1 MTYVPTDADVEKVM
15 PYMIAYMEGFKSL
28 SDEVKGNYMKMMG
41 EEAGKT
47 LEESRGWIATT
58 EVFAG
63 ADKNSDGVLDKE
75 EYLEFYKLFMA
86 RLDEKMGGHADLPAD
101 MFAGWC
107 DHMHSLS
114 ESEGITLE
122 DLKKQS
128 AIQKA
133 VTAKMGMGA

>member
-1 MTYVPTDADVEKVM
+1 MAYVPTDADIEKCLPFM
-15 PYMIAYMEGFKSL
+15 LAYAEGFKAL
-28 SDEVKGNYMKMMG
+28 PDEVKGNFMKMMAEEG
-41 EEAGKT
+41 EKP

-58 EVFAG
+58 EVFAA

-86 RLDEKMGGHADLPAD
+86 RLDEKMGGHAEIPAD

-114 ESEGITLE
+114 PGEGISLE
-122 DLKKQS
+122 DMKK
-128 AIQKA
+128 
-133 VTAKMGMGA
+133 

>member
-1 MTYVPTDADVEKVM
+1 MTYVPTDAEVEKVL
-15 PYMIAYMEGFKSL
+15 PYMTAYAESFKSL
-28 SDEVKGNYMKMMG
+28 SDEVKGNYIKMMG
-41 EEAGKT
+41 EEAGKP
-47 LEESRGWIATT
+47 LEESRGWNAVK
-58 EVFAG
+58 EVFAA

-114 ESEGITLE
+114 PGEGISLE
-122 DLKKQS
+122 DM
-128 AIQKA
+128 QK
-133 VTAKMGMGA
+133 